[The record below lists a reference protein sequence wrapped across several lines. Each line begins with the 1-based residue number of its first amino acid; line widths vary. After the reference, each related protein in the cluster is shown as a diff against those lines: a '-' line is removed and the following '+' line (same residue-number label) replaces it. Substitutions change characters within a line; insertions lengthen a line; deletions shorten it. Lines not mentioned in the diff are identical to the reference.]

1 MAHSKKANAMVVHP
15 YVSRRQ
21 WSRTRTAATS
31 GASNRNLTDQARE
44 ILGGSLD
51 PDKYLFTHCTIVA
64 SVDTEQAPN
73 AKLGRVRVGSRTI
86 DRRWGDYYITD
97 KSAQFVNNNGDCW
110 SRPVLLASYPTFI
123 AGHNFQ
129 EHVQVE
135 AQSKGRILDA
145 VARDIGDSVYIDILV
160 ATNRKHETL
169 VRDIQAGVMG
179 TLSMGCF
186 LPGTMVTM
194 ADGCRIPIEEIQPGD
209 MVLTHKGR
217 ARPVANLQ
225 IRRRPWS
232 MRRLKM
238 VGVPEDIVTTSTHP
252 FFVYRAP
259 KACACGCGE
268 PLPQRKISSRST
280 LRDMHRRFK
289 VGHDKRV
296 WNPNAN
302 YSPEE
307 AASRKARM
315 AEIQEM
321 RLEEVTAGDLQPY
334 DFAVF
339 PRARFDGQESDSGL
353 SLDRAKLLGYFL
365 AEGSFLKRGGERV
378 EVEFSFSYEERD
390 TYAAEV
396 AALLE
401 SEFGGEAR
409 INLRPEKGGCAVRM
423 THREAASWFY
433 HYGGEYSHRKVLA
446 PEVLLWSEDKQKAL
460 IAGWV
465 NGDGW
470 LSSSEGSTSGVTTS
484 YDLACQLHL
493 IASRIG
499 AFCAVFSSAKTQE
512 ALQVVGGGVIPVRQ
526 DNGKLPAYELRFG
539 QTQAQV
545 FAGHSDKVCLNPH
558 FSSQGLRV
566 NEDYVMFP
574 ITSVESE
581 PYNGF
586 VYDME
591 VEEDHSYVVEGVA
604 VHNCTTDFTICS
616 QCGHVAVDETDL
628 CDHIKI
634 SKLNSFLDERQQ
646 KRVVAELCGHIDYKD
661 NPDAP
666 GGVNFIEASWVKV
679 PAFPGA
685 VMRNLLEAG
694 DLPPQQMKQ
703 ALQRV
708 LSQAPTGWSDSA
720 MSKAANLIVPKFRKA
735 FDFGGDDEE
744 EDDAPKKG
752 EPKKPFEEITDQV
765 YEKVKD
771 KVHDRIDQDLKEDE
785 ASEADSEVTFQPNDS
800 IQREAGAQMARKA
813 YQVSMDLLIRTAS
826 SQVALVEGVATLNQA
841 YGIPTDPAPYR
852 VALKVGSPVR
862 YSSPQDYKRAIQRA
876 AGRELSSAEL
886 RVVVRVGSLL
896 SKWERN
902 NNPQTL

>member
-86 DRRWGDYYITD
+86 DRRWGDFYITD

-110 SRPVLLASYPTFI
+110 SRPVLTASYPTFI

-129 EHVQVE
+129 EHVQIE

-160 ATNRKHETL
+160 ATDRKHETL
-169 VRDIQAGVMG
+169 VRDIRAGVMG
-179 TLSMGCF
+179 TLSMG
-186 LPGTMVTM
+186 
-194 ADGCRIPIEEIQPGD
+194 
-209 MVLTHKGR
+209 
-217 ARPVANLQ
+217 
-225 IRRRPWS
+225 
-232 MRRLKM
+232 
-238 VGVPEDIVTTSTHP
+238 
-252 FFVYRAP
+252 
-259 KACACGCGE
+259 
-268 PLPQRKISSRST
+268 
-280 LRDMHRRFK
+280 
-289 VGHDKRV
+289 
-296 WNPNAN
+296 
-302 YSPEE
+302 
-307 AASRKARM
+307 
-315 AEIQEM
+315 
-321 RLEEVTAGDLQPY
+321 
-334 DFAVF
+334 
-339 PRARFDGQESDSGL
+339 
-353 SLDRAKLLGYFL
+353 
-365 AEGSFLKRGGERV
+365 
-378 EVEFSFSYEERD
+378 
-390 TYAAEV
+390 
-396 AALLE
+396 
-401 SEFGGEAR
+401 
-409 INLRPEKGGCAVRM
+409 
-423 THREAASWFY
+423 
-433 HYGGEYSHRKVLA
+433 
-446 PEVLLWSEDKQKAL
+446 
-460 IAGWV
+460 
-465 NGDGW
+465 
-470 LSSSEGSTSGVTTS
+470 
-484 YDLACQLHL
+484 
-493 IASRIG
+493 
-499 AFCAVFSSAKTQE
+499 
-512 ALQVVGGGVIPVRQ
+512 
-526 DNGKLPAYELRFG
+526 
-539 QTQAQV
+539 
-545 FAGHSDKVCLNPH
+545 
-558 FSSQGLRV
+558 
-566 NEDYVMFP
+566 
-574 ITSVESE
+574 
-581 PYNGF
+581 
-586 VYDME
+586 
-591 VEEDHSYVVEGVA
+591 
-604 VHNCTTDFTICS
+604 CTTDFTICS

-685 VMRNLLEAG
+685 VMRNLIDAG
-694 DLPPQQMKQ
+694 DLPPAQVKK
-703 ALQRV
+703 ALRDV
-708 LSQAPTGWSDSA
+708 LAQAPTGWSDTA
-720 MSKAANLIVPKFRKA
+720 MSKAANLTLPKFCKA
-735 FDFGGDDEE
+735 FDFEDDDEE
-744 EDDAPKKG
+744 GGDAPKG
-752 EPKKPFEEITDQV
+752 EEPKKPFEDLTEKV

-771 KVHDRIDQDLKEDE
+771 KVHDRIDEDLREDE

-800 IQREAGAQMARKA
+800 IQREAGARLARKA
-813 YQVSMDLLIRTAS
+813 YHVSMDLLTRTAS

-862 YSSPQDYKRAIQRA
+862 YTSPQDYKRAILRA